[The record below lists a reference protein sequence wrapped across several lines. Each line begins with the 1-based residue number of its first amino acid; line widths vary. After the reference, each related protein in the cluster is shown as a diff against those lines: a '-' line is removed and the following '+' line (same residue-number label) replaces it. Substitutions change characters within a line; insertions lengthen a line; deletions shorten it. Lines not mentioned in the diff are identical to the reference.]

1 MRRGFKK
8 EARQIALE
16 VRAELGLDVLD
27 PLNPWDLAEH
37 LAIPVWPLS
46 SYKQIAPECHAALM
60 NHESSAFSAMIA
72 FSGRK
77 RVIVHND
84 SHAPT
89 RQRTDICHEIAHA
102 LLLHEPHV
110 AVPRD
115 PLVYDAEQEDEASWL
130 GGVLLVCDEACLSAC
145 RRGLTLAAAAAELGI
160 SVELMR
166 WRINKSGARQ
176 RVERARR
183 RRGDDRV

>member
-8 EARQIALE
+8 EARDIALE
-16 VRAELGLDVLD
+16 VRGELGLGVYDPLD
-27 PLNPWDLAEH
+27 PWQLAGH

-46 SYKQIAPECHAALM
+46 GYALIAPDCHQVLM

-72 FSGRK
+72 FSGTK

-89 RQRTDICHEIAHA
+89 RQKTDICHEVAHA
-102 LLLHEPHV
+102 LLLHEPHLVV
-110 AVPRD
+110 AGQ
-115 PLVYDAEQEDEASWL
+115 PLAYDHAQEDEANWL

-145 RRGLTLAAAAAELGI
+145 RRRLTIAAAAAEMGV

-166 WRINKSGARQ
+166 WRINASGARK
-176 RVERARR
+176 RVERSRR
-183 RRGDDRV
+183 KPR